1 MGKPVKG
8 KGKGVKGA
16 KPAPKIT
23 RPIGGSLIQP
33 SSQFGVFNAGSNSH
47 SRFPAVNT
55 LSKGSEPCRFWPV
68 NDCHKGDSCK
78 FSHSGSMRPKPVS
91 LSTNILYPGAKGK
104 ESKGT
109 RNRSRSP
116 KRREG
121 AVVLQQNPLLPSV
134 SRQES
139 KVKFSL
145 SDVRRP
151 GESEKSMAKR
161 LEARKAKYGS
171 NTPVGSEKRFQKSTI
186 IPGIP
191 TKSVKKVINLTTKSP
206 AASGKNQDG
215 TVNKGGVKFM
225 KKKYQTGSEGTEGVG
240 ENQKRENYKQRG
252 QGSGAASSWKKVS
265 LKQGPVDLT
274 KGMYVDIFKGK
285 LFNKNF
291 DKKMNPPPSTV
302 LHILPKEYEVI
313 RELVI

>member
-8 KGKGVKGA
+8 KGTGFKGA
-16 KPAPKIT
+16 KPT

-33 SSQFGVFNAGSNSH
+33 SVWGNFTAQ
-47 SRFPAVNT
+47 SRLPAANPP
-55 LSKGSEPCRFWPV
+55 SKGPQPCRFWPI
-68 NDCHKGDSCK
+68 NDCHKGNSCK
-78 FSHSGSMRPKPVS
+78 YSHSDSIRTKPVS
-91 LSTNILYPGAKGK
+91 LSENTYGSKGK
-104 ESKGT
+104 SSKGT

-121 AVVLQQNPLLPSV
+121 AVVLQPNPLLPSV

-161 LEARKAKYGS
+161 LEARKAKYGA
-171 NTPVGSEKRFQKSTI
+171 NTPVGSEKRSAKSPI
-186 IPGIP
+186 IPGVP
-191 TKSVKKVINLTTKSP
+191 TKSVKKVINLTTKS
-206 AASGKNQDG
+206 QDG
-215 TVNKGGVKFM
+215 APVTKGGVKFL
-225 KKKYQTGSEGTEGVG
+225 KKKNYVSGGAGAAASGASG
-240 ENQKRENYKQRG
+240 ENPKYKHGER
-252 QGSGAASSWKKVS
+252 GSGGGGGGGAAPSWKKLSV
-265 LKQGPVDLT
+265 KQGPVDLT

-291 DKKMNPPPSTV
+291 DKKMNPPPTTV
-302 LHILPKEYEVI
+302 LHILPKEYDLIAEV
-313 RELVI
+313 VV